1 MAVEEHLTSIT
12 IKVLA
17 LPIMNGYSCLCG
29 FAYISSMSRD
39 ISNLRKF
46 VSPEIIFGV
55 GARKSAANYAKT
67 FGARKVLIVSDPGVV
82 AAGWMDDVAQC
93 LAEED
98 IEYVTFSQ
106 VSPNPR
112 AEEVMLGAQV
122 YQEHNCNVI
131 VAVGGGSPMDCAKG
145 IGIVSANGRHI
156 LDYEGIDTIQIPI
169 PPLIF
174 IPTTAG
180 TSADVSQFAIIS
192 DPIERVKISI
202 VSKAVVPDV
211 ALIDPET
218 TMTMDPFLSAC
229 TGIDALVHSIEA
241 FVSTGAGPL
250 TDMHALDAMRL
261 INGNIAQ
268 LVANPAD
275 IYLREQIMLG
285 SMKAGLAFSNAILG
299 AVHAM
304 SHSLGGYLDLPHGL
318 CNAMLLEHVIDFN
331 YQEADER
338 FKVVAATMGIETQGL
353 SSKQIQKR
361 LMQRVID
368 LKQEVGLTQKLEES
382 GVKVTDI
389 PILTDH
395 ALLDPCILTNP
406 RKSNKRDVEVV
417 YEEAL

>member
-1 MAVEEHLTSIT
+1 M
-12 IKVLA
+12 
-17 LPIMNGYSCLCG
+17 
-29 FAYISSMSRD
+29 MSND

-55 GARKSAANYAKT
+55 GARKAVANYART
-67 FGARKVLIVSDPGVV
+67 FGARKVLVVSDPGVV
-82 AAGWMDDVAQC
+82 AAGWLDEICNLLSEA
-93 LAEED
+93 D
-98 IEYVTFSQ
+98 IEYTTFTD

-112 AEEVMLGAQV
+112 ANEVMNGAQV
-122 YQEHNCNVI
+122 YQEAQCNVI
-131 VAVGGGSPMDCAKG
+131 VAIGGGSPMDCAKG
-145 IGIVSANGRHI
+145 IGIVSANGKHI
-156 LDYEGIDTIQIPI
+156 LDYEGIDTIHLPI

-192 DPIERVKISI
+192 DPIEKIKISI

-211 ALIDPET
+211 SLIDPET
-218 TMTMDPFLSAC
+218 TITMDPFLSAC
-229 TGIDALVHSIEA
+229 TGIDALVHAIEA
-241 FVSTGAGPL
+241 FVSTGSGPL

-261 INGNIAQ
+261 INESIVT
-268 LVANPAD
+268 LVANPHD
-275 IYLREQIMLG
+275 IKTREQIMLG

-331 YQEADER
+331 YKEAHER
-338 FKVVAATMGIETQGL
+338 FKVVAETLGIDTRGL
-353 SSKQIQKR
+353 NTAQIQSR
-361 LMQRVID
+361 LMNTVIT
-368 LKQEVGLTQKLEES
+368 LKKDVGLTQKMAES
-382 GVKVTDI
+382 GVHISDI
-389 PILTDH
+389 PILSDH

-406 RKSNKRDVEVV
+406 RKSNKRDVAAV